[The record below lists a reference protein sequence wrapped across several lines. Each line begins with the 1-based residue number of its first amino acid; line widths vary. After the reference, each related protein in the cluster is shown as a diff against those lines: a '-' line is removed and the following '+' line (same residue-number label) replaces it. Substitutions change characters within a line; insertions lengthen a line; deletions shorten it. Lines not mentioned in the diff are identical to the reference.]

1 MDELFPNAGGII
13 KQHLS
18 YLKPK

>member
-1 MDELFPNAGGII
+1 MNELFPNAGGII